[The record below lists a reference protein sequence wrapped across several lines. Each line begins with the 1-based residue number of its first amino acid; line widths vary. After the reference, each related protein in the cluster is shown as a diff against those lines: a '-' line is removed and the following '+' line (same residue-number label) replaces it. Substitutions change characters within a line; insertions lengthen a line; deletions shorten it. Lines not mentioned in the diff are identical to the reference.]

1 VKRQFR
7 FGVQLSDLPADGWA
21 ERARRIEELG
31 YSSLVCPD
39 HFGSQWDPTVLLT
52 AVAAVTTRLRV
63 GALVYDVDYR
73 HPVIY
78 AKESAALQLVSG
90 GRHEFGL
97 GAGWMESD
105 YVEAGIPYDRPGVRI
120 ERLTEALEIIRG
132 MWTQERTS
140 FTGKHYQ
147 VRDIQQAANLPP
159 GSQPKILIGGGGP
172 RVLRLAGRLA
182 DIVGINPSLP
192 EGRITPRTAAELAPE
207 RVREKIGWVRE
218 GAERAG
224 RKLEDVELNALVFMT
239 AIADDVTGLRAALAS
254 NSGSTP
260 EDIAGSPNF
269 LTGPPSEIRERLHQH
284 RETYGMSY
292 WVIQGGDFALVE
304 KFAEAVVQPLSGK

>member
-1 VKRQFR
+1 MKHPFR
-7 FGVQLSDLPADGWA
+7 FGVQLSELPADGWA
-21 ERARRIEELG
+21 ARARRIEELG

-52 AVAAVTTRLRV
+52 AAAAVTTHLRV

-105 YVEAGIPYDRPGVRI
+105 YLQAGMPYERPGVRI
-120 ERLTEALEIIRG
+120 ERLSEALEIIRA
-132 MWTQERTS
+132 MWTQEKTS
-140 FTGKHYQ
+140 FAGKHYQ
-147 VRDIQQAANLPP
+147 IRDIAQAARLPA
-159 GSQPKILIGGGGP
+159 GSRPKILIGGGGP

-224 RKLEDVELNALVFMT
+224 RALVDVELNALVFMT
-239 AIADDVTGLRAALAS
+239 AIADDVKGLRGALAG
-254 NSGSTP
+254 NAGTTP
-260 EDIAGSPNF
+260 EQIAASPNF
-269 LTGPPSEIRERLHQH
+269 LTGPPGEVRDRLHQH

-292 WVIQGGDFALVE
+292 WVIQGGDFAVVE